1 MNLQNG
7 YRVVYDRAADGKH
20 AFYASKT
27 GVFAD
32 AELIME
38 VEDGKYKLIYEKDGA
53 IYGSVTGVPADGD
66 KCFEELK
73 TVFEDGY
80 VKAEAIEPQQEV
92 VDDEQVDNEVVNED
106 EPEEE

>member
-7 YRVVYDRAADGKH
+7 YKVIYDKAADGKH

-32 AELIME
+32 ADLIME
-38 VEDGKYKLIYEKDGA
+38 AENGGYKLVYEKDGA
-53 IYGSVTGVPADGD
+53 IYGSVSGVPADGD

-73 TVFEDGY
+73 AVFEDGY
-80 VKAEAIEPQQEV
+80 VKAEQAEPQAVVEEV
-92 VDDEQVDNEVVNED
+92 VEDEVVSED
-106 EPEEE
+106 EPAEE